1 MLKLLIFLLMVT
13 FNFSSSSFKNW
24 RWAEDTMEM
33 TFDKETHLAGSF
45 GLYYLFRHKEYTEF
59 ESVLYSTSLGLTKE
73 IIDGLLP
80 WEEYGKW
87 GGDGFSKND
96 LTYNLIGVGLAYGLD
111 KVWKPQENKGDFTI
125 GYNISGTSINYRI
138 YFR

>member
-1 MLKLLIFLLMVT
+1 MVT

-59 ESVLYSTSLGLTKE
+59 ESILYSTSLGLTKE

-80 WEEYGKW
+80 WEEYGRI
-87 GGDGFSKND
+87 GGDGFSRND
-96 LTYNLIGVGLAYGLD
+96 LIYNFIGIGLAYTID
-111 KVWKPQENKGDFTI
+111 KLWKPKEKKNWERGFIISRNSCTI
-125 GYNISGTSINYRI
+125 KLV
-138 YFR
+138 F